1 MSFFDLSSPLPVQS
15 LVVYPAEAFRVRHGV
30 NEGDPIAD
38 ASDLVMED
46 VYELDAAAA
55 SRRLAVATVEATG
68 EFVIGAGSE
77 LGHPGARLFLDCLVT
92 FMGPNGSHDE
102 ALVLV
107 EVDPDGAIAE
117 IYLHPL
123 SPLEAKAGYTLVTVD
138 TERAREKLAES
149 ACVSFT
155 QGTRITMADGRQVP
169 IEDLQPGDRVLT
181 RDSGPQAVR
190 WIGHQTVRATGA
202 FAPIRIEAGALNNEH
217 ALTVSPN
224 HRLFIY
230 QRVDAMGAGKK
241 EVLVKA
247 RLLVNGSSVVQSE
260 GGFVEYYQL
269 LFDKHE
275 VIYAEGI
282 ASESLFVD
290 GATRP
295 ALPDEVTRR
304 LQEDTK
310 ASLGARELREADV
323 VAKDAVDLLR
333 RASVAR

>member
-1 MSFFDLSSPLPVQS
+1 MSFFDVSSPLPVQS
-15 LVVYPAEAFRVRHGV
+15 LVVYPSEAFRVTHGV
-30 NEGDPIAD
+30 NEGDPIGD
-38 ASDLVMED
+38 ASDLIMED
-46 VYELDAAAA
+46 IYALDDSAQPA
-55 SRRLAVATVEATG
+55 RLAVATVEGTG
-68 EFVIGAGSE
+68 EFLIGADSA
-77 LGHPGARLFLDCLVT
+77 LGQAGARLFLDCLVT
-92 FMGPNGSHDE
+92 FMGPNGSHKE

-107 EVDPDGAIAE
+107 EVDREGAIAQ

-123 SPLEAKAGYTLVTVD
+123 GPLEAKQGYTLVTVD
-138 TERAREKLAES
+138 TEGAREKLAES

-169 IEDLQPGDRVLT
+169 IEDLRPGDRVLT
-181 RDSGPQAVR
+181 RDAGPQEIR

-202 FAPIRIEAGALNNEH
+202 FAPIRIAAGALNNEH
-217 ALTVSPN
+217 ALTLSPN

-247 RLLVNGSSVVQSE
+247 RLLVNGSTVVQSE

-269 LFDKHE
+269 LFDAHQ

-290 GATRP
+290 SATRP

-304 LQEDTK
+304 LQADTK

-323 VAKDAVDLLR
+323 AAKDAVDVLR
-333 RASVAR
+333 RASAAL

>member
-1 MSFFDLSSPLPVQS
+1 MSYFDLSSPLPVQS
-15 LVVYPAEAFRVRHGV
+15 LVVYPASAFRVSHGV
-30 NEGDPIAD
+30 NEGDAISD

-46 VYELDAAAA
+46 IYQLDAEAAGH
-55 SRRLAVATVEATG
+55 RLAVATDEATG
-68 EFVIGAGSE
+68 EFVIGAGSA
-77 LGHPGARLFLDCLVT
+77 LGHAGARLFLDCLVT

-107 EVDPDGAIAE
+107 EVDQDGAIAE
-117 IYLHPL
+117 VYLHPL
-123 SPLEAKAGYTLVTVD
+123 GPLHPKVGYTLVTVD

-155 QGTRITMADGRQVP
+155 QGTRITMADGRQMP
-169 IEDLQPGDRVLT
+169 IEDLRPGDRVLT

-190 WIGHQTVRATGA
+190 WVGHQTVRATGA
-202 FAPIRIEAGALNNEH
+202 FAPIRIAAGALNNEH

-230 QRVDAMGAGKK
+230 QRVDAMGTGKK

-247 RLLVNGSSVVQSE
+247 RLLVNGTSVVQSE

-290 GATRP
+290 SATRP
-295 ALPDEVTRR
+295 ALPDEVIRR
-304 LQEDTK
+304 LQADTK
-310 ASLGARELREADV
+310 ASLGARELREADL
-323 VAKDAVDLLR
+323 VAKDTVDLLR

>member
-1 MSFFDLSSPLPVQS
+1 MQS
-15 LVVYPAEAFRVRHGV
+15 LVVYPPASAFRVSHGGV
-30 NEGDPIAD
+30 NEGDAISD

-46 VYELDAAAA
+46 IYQLDAEAAGH
-55 SRRLAVATVEATG
+55 RLAVATDEATG
-68 EFVIGAGSE
+68 EFVIGAGSA
-77 LGHPGARLFLDCLVT
+77 LGHAGARLFLDCLVT
-92 FMGPNGSHDE
+92 FMGGPNGSHDE

-107 EVDPDGAIAE
+107 EVDQDGAIAE
-117 IYLHPL
+117 VYLHPL
-123 SPLEAKAGYTLVTVD
+123 GPLQPKVGYTLVTVD

-155 QGTRITMADGRQVP
+155 QGTRITMADGRQMP
-169 IEDLQPGDRVLT
+169 IEDLRPPGDRVLT

-190 WIGHQTVRATGA
+190 WVGHQTVRATGGA
-202 FAPIRIEAGALNNEH
+202 FAPIRIAAGALNNEH

-230 QRVDAMGAGKK
+230 QRVDAMGGTGKK

-247 RLLVNGSSVVQSE
+247 RLLVNGTSVVQSE

-290 GATRP
+290 SATRP

-304 LQEDTK
+304 LQADTK
-310 ASLGARELREADV
+310 ASLGARELREADL
-323 VAKDAVDLLR
+323 VAKDTVDLLR